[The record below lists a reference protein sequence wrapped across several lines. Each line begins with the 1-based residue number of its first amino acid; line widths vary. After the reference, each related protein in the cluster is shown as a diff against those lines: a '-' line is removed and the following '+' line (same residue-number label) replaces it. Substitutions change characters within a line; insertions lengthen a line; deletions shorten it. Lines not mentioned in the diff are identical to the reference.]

1 MDNIKMKEKVGKSQ
15 IADLAIQETN
25 PKKKQKLCA
34 SQVTSSPSLSKID
47 LAEAMKKQND
57 VSMFLAGKVIS
68 TLAKTSNLVF
78 SPASINA
85 VLIMAA
91 NRPEEEET
99 LRSFILSFLRSSSTD
114 ELNAVFGEIC
124 SVVLADGSASGG
136 PKIAA
141 VNGVWIDQSLS
152 VDSSWKDLLVNFF
165 KAEFAQVDFSTKA
178 VVLFDFDNFIAIYT
192 SLLMI
197 DDFAVLKAEIV
208 RKEVNAWASR
218 HTNNLIQDLLPRRS
232 VTSQTEW
239 IYGNAL
245 YFKGAWEKKFDKC
258 LTKHK
263 PFHLVNGESVSVPF
277 MRSHKNQ
284 YVKAYDDFKVLRLG
298 YQQGRD
304 DADRQFSMYFYLPDK
319 RDGLDNLLKRLTST
333 HGFLDRHIPRYK
345 DRVGEFRIPK
355 FKIEFGFE
363 ASNAFDDFELNVSL
377 YQKAFIEID
386 EVGTEAAAATACCG
400 GGGRPKLIDFVAD
413 HPFLF
418 LIREDRTGTVL
429 FVGQIFD
436 PSKSD

>member
-1 MDNIKMKEKVGKSQ
+1 MDNIEMKEKVGKSQ
-15 IADLAIQETN
+15 VAD
-25 PKKKQKLCA
+25 
-34 SQVTSSPSLSKID
+34 QVIPIPSLSKID

-57 VSMFLAGKVIS
+57 VYMFLAGKVIS
-68 TLAKTSNLVF
+68 TLGKNTNLVF

-152 VDSSWKDLLVNFF
+152 VDSSWNDLLVNSF
-165 KAEFAQVDFSTKA
+165 KAEFAQVDFST
-178 VVLFDFDNFIAIYT
+178 
-192 SLLMI
+192 
-197 DDFAVLKAEIV
+197 KAEIV

-218 HTNNLIQDLLPRRS
+218 HTNDLIQDLLPQGS
-232 VTSQTEW
+232 VTSLTNW

-245 YFKGAWEKKFDKC
+245 YFKGAWKEKFEKY
-258 LTKHK
+258 LTKNK
-263 PFHLVNGESVSVPF
+263 PFYLLNGESVSVAF
-277 MRSHKNQ
+277 MSNYKDQ
-284 YVKAYDDFKVLRLG
+284 YVKAYDGFKVLRLP

-304 DADRQFSMYFYLPDK
+304 DADRKFSMYFYLPDK
-319 RDGLDNLLKRLTST
+319 RNGLDNLLKRLTST
-333 HGFLDRHIPRYK
+333 HGFLDSHIPIYK
-345 DRVGEFRIPK
+345 DRVGKFRIPK
-355 FKIEFGFE
+355 FKIKFGFE
-363 ASNAFDDFELNVSL
+363 ASKAFDDFELNVSL

-386 EVGTEAAAATACCG
+386 EVGTEAAAATAMRVG
-400 GGGRPKLIDFVAD
+400 SPSMMPKMIDFVAD

-429 FVGQIFD
+429 FVGQIYD

>member
-1 MDNIKMKEKVGKSQ
+1 
-15 IADLAIQETN
+15 
-25 PKKKQKLCA
+25 
-34 SQVTSSPSLSKID
+34 
-47 LAEAMKKQND
+47 MKKQND
-57 VSMFLAGKVIS
+57 VAMCLAGKVIS
-68 TLAKTSNLVF
+68 TLAKNTNLVF

-91 NRPEEEET
+91 NRPEEDER

-152 VDSSWKDLLVNFF
+152 VDSSWKDLLVNVF
-165 KAEFAQVDFSTKA
+165 KAEFAPVDFSTKA
-178 VVLFDFDNFIAIYT
+178 
-192 SLLMI
+192 
-197 DDFAVLKAEIV
+197 EIV
-208 RKEVNAWASR
+208 RMEMNAWASC
-218 HTNNLIQDLLPRRS
+218 HTNNLIQDLLPRGS
-232 VTSQTEW
+232 FEN
-239 IYGNAL
+239 Y
-245 YFKGAWEKKFDKC
+245 

-277 MRSHKNQ
+277 MSSHTDQ
-284 YVKAYDDFKVLRLG
+284 YVKAYDDFKVLRLD

-304 DADRQFSMYFYLPDK
+304 DADRKFSMYFYLPDK
-319 RDGLDNLLKRLTST
+319 RDGLNNLLKKITST
-333 HGFLDRHIPRYK
+333 HGFLESHIPRNK
-345 DRVGEFRIPK
+345 DRVGASRIPK

-363 ASNAFDDFELNVSL
+363 ASKTFDDFELNVSL

-386 EVGTEAAAATACCG
+386 EVGTEAAAATFLRG
-400 GGGRPKLIDFVAD
+400 GVGLPKRIDFVAD

-418 LIREDRTGTVL
+418 
-429 FVGQIFD
+429 FD
-436 PSKSD
+436 PSQSD

>member
-15 IADLAIQETN
+15 VADLSIQETN
-25 PKKKQKLCA
+25 PKKKQKLCE
-34 SQVTSSPSLSKID
+34 SQVTPSPSLSKID

-57 VSMFLAGKVIS
+57 VAMFLAGKVIS
-68 TLAKTSNLVF
+68 TLAKNSNLVF
-78 SPASINA
+78 SPVSINA
-85 VLIMAA
+85 VLTMAA
-91 NRPEEEET
+91 NRREAKT
-99 LRSFILSFLRSSSTD
+99 LRSFILSFLSSSSTE

-124 SVVLADGSASGG
+124 SV
-136 PKIAA
+136 
-141 VNGVWIDQSLS
+141 
-152 VDSSWKDLLVNFF
+152 DLIVNFF
-165 KAEFAQVDFSTKA
+165 KAEFAQVDFST
-178 VVLFDFDNFIAIYT
+178 NT
-192 SLLMI
+192 
-197 DDFAVLKAEIV
+197 KAEIV
-208 RKEVNAWASR
+208 RMEVNAWALR
-218 HTNNLIQDLLPRRS
+218 HTNNLIKDLLPQGS

-245 YFKGAWEKKFDKC
+245 YFKGSWEKKFDSY
-258 LTKHK
+258 LTKNK

-277 MRSHKNQ
+277 MSSHNNQ
-284 YVKAYDDFKVLRLG
+284 YVKAYDDFKVLRLD

-304 DADRQFSMYFYLPDK
+304 DADRKFSMYFYLPDK

-333 HGFLDRHIPRYK
+333 HGFLDSHIPRYK

-355 FKIEFGFE
+355 FKINFGFE
-363 ASNAFDDFELNVSL
+363 ASKAFDDFELNVSL

-386 EVGTEAAAATACCG
+386 EVGTEAAAATALRKSTG
-400 GGGRPKLIDFVAD
+400 GCRPIVRKMIDFVAD

-418 LIREDRTGTVL
+418 MIREDRTGIVM

>member
-1 MDNIKMKEKVGKSQ
+1 MKEKVGKSQ
-15 IADLAIQETN
+15 IAELPIQETN

-85 VLIMAA
+85 VLTMAA
-91 NRPEEEET
+91 NRPEEKET
-99 LRSFILSFLRSSSTD
+99 VRSFIISFLRSSSTD

-152 VDSSWKDLLVNFF
+152 VDSSWNDLLVNFF
-165 KAEFAQVDFSTKA
+165 KAEFAQ
-178 VVLFDFDNFIAIYT
+178 
-192 SLLMI
+192 
-197 DDFAVLKAEIV
+197 AEIV
-208 RKEVNAWASR
+208 RTEVNAWASR

-277 MRSHKNQ
+277 MSSHKNQ

-319 RDGLDNLLKRLTST
+319 RDGLDNHLKRLTST

-345 DRVGEFRIPK
+345 DRVGKFRIPK

-363 ASNAFDDFELNVSL
+363 ASNAFDDFELHVSL

-386 EVGTEAAAATACCG
+386 EVGTEAAAATAFGG
-400 GGGRPKLIDFVAD
+400 GGGRPKMIDFVAD
-413 HPFLF
+413 HPFFF

>member
-68 TLAKTSNLVF
+68 ALAKTSNLVF

-178 VVLFDFDNFIAIYT
+178 
-192 SLLMI
+192 
-197 DDFAVLKAEIV
+197 EIV

-245 YFKGAWEKKFDKC
+245 YFKGAWKKKFDKC

>member
-1 MDNIKMKEKVGKSQ
+1 
-15 IADLAIQETN
+15 
-25 PKKKQKLCA
+25 
-34 SQVTSSPSLSKID
+34 
-47 LAEAMKKQND
+47 MKKQND
-57 VSMFLAGKVIS
+57 VSMFLAG
-68 TLAKTSNLVF
+68 NLN
-78 SPASINA
+78 PK
-85 VLIMAA
+85 
-91 NRPEEEET
+91 EKET
-99 LRSFILSFLRSSSTD
+99 VRSFIISFLRSSSTD

-152 VDSSWKDLLVNFF
+152 VDSSWNDLLVNFF
-165 KAEFAQVDFSTKA
+165 KAEFAQ
-178 VVLFDFDNFIAIYT
+178 
-192 SLLMI
+192 
-197 DDFAVLKAEIV
+197 AEIV
-208 RKEVNAWASR
+208 RTEVNAWASR

-277 MRSHKNQ
+277 MSSHKNQ

-319 RDGLDNLLKRLTST
+319 RDGLDNHLKRLTST
-333 HGFLDRHIPRYK
+333 HGFWT
-345 DRVGEFRIPK
+345 
-355 FKIEFGFE
+355 IEFGFE
-363 ASNAFDDFELNVSL
+363 ASNAFDDFELHVSL

-386 EVGTEAAAATACCG
+386 EVGTEAAAATAFG
-400 GGGRPKLIDFVAD
+400 GGGGQ
-413 HPFLF
+413 
-418 LIREDRTGTVL
+418 DRTGTVL

>member
-165 KAEFAQVDFSTKA
+165 KAEFAQVDFST
-178 VVLFDFDNFIAIYT
+178 
-192 SLLMI
+192 
-197 DDFAVLKAEIV
+197 KAEIV

>member
-15 IADLAIQETN
+15 IAELPIQETN

-85 VLIMAA
+85 VLTMAA
-91 NRPEEEET
+91 NRPEEKET
-99 LRSFILSFLRSSSTD
+99 VRSFILSFLRSSSTD

-152 VDSSWKDLLVNFF
+152 VDSSWNDLLVNFF

-178 VVLFDFDNFIAIYT
+178 
-192 SLLMI
+192 
-197 DDFAVLKAEIV
+197 EIV
-208 RKEVNAWASR
+208 RTEVNAWASR

-277 MRSHKNQ
+277 MSSHKNQ

-298 YQQGRD
+298 YQKGRD

-319 RDGLDNLLKRLTST
+319 RDGLDNLLKKLTST

-345 DRVGEFRIPK
+345 DRVGKFRIPK

-363 ASNAFDDFELNVSL
+363 ASNAFDDFELHVSL

-386 EVGTEAAAATACCG
+386 EVATEAAAATAFGG
-400 GGGRPKLIDFVAD
+400 GGGRPKMIDFVAD
-413 HPFLF
+413 HPFFF

>member
-1 MDNIKMKEKVGKSQ
+1 MKEKVGKSQ
-15 IADLAIQETN
+15 GADLPIQETN
-25 PKKKQKLCA
+25 PTKKQKL
-34 SQVTSSPSLSKID
+34 SESEVIPKLSLSKID

-68 TLAKTSNLVF
+68 TLGKNSNLVF

-85 VLIMAA
+85 VLTMAA
-91 NRPEEEET
+91 NRPEEET
-99 LRSFILSFLRSSSTD
+99 LRSFILSFLSSSSTD

-152 VDSSWKDLLVNFF
+152 VDSSWKDLLVNLF
-165 KAEFAQVDFSTKA
+165 KAKFDQVDFNTKA
-178 VVLFDFDNFIAIYT
+178 ELVCT
-192 SLLMI
+192 
-197 DDFAVLKAEIV
+197 
-208 RKEVNAWASR
+208 EVNAWASR
-218 HTNNLIQDLLPRRS
+218 HTNNLIQDLLPQRS
-232 VTSQTEW
+232 VTSKTKW

-245 YFKGAWEKKFDKC
+245 YFKGTWENKFDKY

-277 MRSHKNQ
+277 MSSHKNQ
-284 YVKAYDDFKVLRLG
+284 YVKAYDDFKVLRLP

-304 DADRQFSMYFYLPDK
+304 DADRKFSMYFYLPDK

-333 HGFLDRHIPRYK
+333 HGFLDLHNPRYK

-355 FKIEFGFE
+355 FKIEFRFE
-363 ASNAFDDFELNVSL
+363 ASTIFDDFKRSNVLL
-377 YQKAFIEID
+377 YHKSFVEID
-386 EVGTEAAAATACCG
+386 EVGTEAAAATAMKKSTGAC
-400 GGGRPKLIDFVAD
+400 RPIVRKRIDFVAD

-418 LIREDRTGTVL
+418 LIREDGTGTVL

>member
-1 MDNIKMKEKVGKSQ
+1 
-15 IADLAIQETN
+15 
-25 PKKKQKLCA
+25 
-34 SQVTSSPSLSKID
+34 
-47 LAEAMKKQND
+47 MKKQND
-57 VSMFLAGKVIS
+57 VAMCLAGKVIS
-68 TLAKTSNLVF
+68 TLAKNTNLVF

-91 NRPEEEET
+91 NRPEEDER
-99 LRSFILSFLRSSSTD
+99 LRSFILSFLRSSSTN

-141 VNGVWIDQSLS
+141 VNGVWIDQSLP
-152 VDSSWKDLLVNFF
+152 
-165 KAEFAQVDFSTKA
+165 
-178 VVLFDFDNFIAIYT
+178 
-192 SLLMI
+192 
-197 DDFAVLKAEIV
+197 AEIV
-208 RKEVNAWASR
+208 RKEVNAWASS
-218 HTNNLIQDLLPRRS
+218 HTNNLIKDLLPRGS
-232 VTSQTEW
+232 ATSLTTW

-245 YFKGAWEKKFDKC
+245 YFKGVWEETFDKY
-258 LTKHK
+258 LTKNK

-277 MRSHKNQ
+277 MSSHKNQ
-284 YVKAYDDFKVLRLG
+284 YVKAYDDFKVLRLD

-304 DADRQFSMYFYLPDK
+304 DAGRKFSMYFYLPDK

-333 HGFLDRHIPRYK
+333 HGFLDAHIPRNK

-355 FKIEFGFE
+355 FRIEFGFE
-363 ASNAFDDFELNVSL
+363 ASRAFDDNFELNVTL
-377 YQKAFIEID
+377 YQKSFIEID
-386 EVGTEAAAATACCG
+386 EVGTEAAAATALRG
-400 GGGRPKLIDFVAD
+400 GGSRVAPNRIDFVAD

>member
-1 MDNIKMKEKVGKSQ
+1 MHFWG
-15 IADLAIQETN
+15 
-25 PKKKQKLCA
+25 
-34 SQVTSSPSLSKID
+34 
-47 LAEAMKKQND
+47 
-57 VSMFLAGKVIS
+57 
-68 TLAKTSNLVF
+68 
-78 SPASINA
+78 
-85 VLIMAA
+85 
-91 NRPEEEET
+91 
-99 LRSFILSFLRSSSTD
+99 
-114 ELNAVFGEIC
+114 
-124 SVVLADGSASGG
+124 
-136 PKIAA
+136 
-141 VNGVWIDQSLS
+141 
-152 VDSSWKDLLVNFF
+152 NF
-165 KAEFAQVDFSTKA
+165 KA

-436 PSKSD
+436 PSKFD

>member
-1 MDNIKMKEKVGKSQ
+1 MDNIRMKEKVGKSQ
-15 IADLAIQETN
+15 VADHPIQETN
-25 PKKKQKLCA
+25 PKKKQKLCE
-34 SQVTSSPSLSKID
+34 SKVIPRPSLSKID

-57 VSMFLAGKVIS
+57 VYMFLTGKVIS

-78 SPASINA
+78 SPSSLNA

-91 NRPEEEET
+91 NRPEEEEAI
-99 LRSFILSFLRSSSTD
+99 RSFILSFLRSSSTD

-141 VNGVWIDQSLS
+141 VNGVWIDQSLP

-178 VVLFDFDNFIAIYT
+178 
-192 SLLMI
+192 
-197 DDFAVLKAEIV
+197 EIV
-208 RKEVNAWASR
+208 RTEVNAWASL
-218 HTNNLIQDLLPRRS
+218 HTNNLIKDLLPERS
-232 VTSQTEW
+232 VTSLTTW

-245 YFKGAWEKKFDKC
+245 YFKGSWENKFDSY
-258 LTKHK
+258 LTKNK

-277 MRSHKNQ
+277 MSSHKRQ
-284 YVKAYDDFKVLRLG
+284 YLKAYDDFKVLRLD

-304 DADRQFSMYFYLPDK
+304 DADRKFSMYFYLPDK
-319 RDGLDNLLKRLTST
+319 RDGLGNLLNRLTST
-333 HGFLDRHIPRYK
+333 HGFLDSHIPRYEVQ
-345 DRVGEFRIPK
+345 VGEFRIPK

-363 ASNAFDDFELNVSL
+363 ASKVFDDFELNV

-386 EVGTEAAAATACCG
+386 EVGTEAAAATAMCG
-400 GGGRPKLIDFVAD
+400 GGGRPKTTDFVAD

>member
-1 MDNIKMKEKVGKSQ
+1 
-15 IADLAIQETN
+15 
-25 PKKKQKLCA
+25 
-34 SQVTSSPSLSKID
+34 
-47 LAEAMKKQND
+47 MKKQND
-57 VSMFLAGKVIS
+57 VAMCLAGKVIS
-68 TLAKTSNLVF
+68 TLAKNTNLVF

-91 NRPEEEET
+91 NRPEEDER

-152 VDSSWKDLLVNFF
+152 VDSSWKDLLVNVF
-165 KAEFAQVDFSTKA
+165 KAEFAPVDFSTKA
-178 VVLFDFDNFIAIYT
+178 
-192 SLLMI
+192 
-197 DDFAVLKAEIV
+197 EIV
-208 RKEVNAWASR
+208 R
-218 HTNNLIQDLLPRRS
+218 
-232 VTSQTEW
+232 
-239 IYGNAL
+239 
-245 YFKGAWEKKFDKC
+245 AWEDKFENY

-277 MRSHKNQ
+277 MSSHTDQ
-284 YVKAYDDFKVLRLG
+284 YVKAYDDFKVLRLD

-304 DADRQFSMYFYLPDK
+304 DADRKFSMYFYLPDK
-319 RDGLDNLLKRLTST
+319 RDGLNNLLKKITST
-333 HGFLDRHIPRYK
+333 HGFLESHIPRNK
-345 DRVGEFRIPK
+345 DRVGASRIPK

-363 ASNAFDDFELNVSL
+363 ASKTFDDFELNVSL

-386 EVGTEAAAATACCG
+386 EVGTEAAAATFLRG
-400 GGGRPKLIDFVAD
+400 GVGLPKRIDFVAD

-418 LIREDRTGTVL
+418 
-429 FVGQIFD
+429 FD
-436 PSKSD
+436 PSQSD

>member
-1 MDNIKMKEKVGKSQ
+1 
-15 IADLAIQETN
+15 
-25 PKKKQKLCA
+25 
-34 SQVTSSPSLSKID
+34 
-47 LAEAMKKQND
+47 
-57 VSMFLAGKVIS
+57 MFLAGKVIS

-85 VLIMAA
+85 VLTMAA
-91 NRPEEEET
+91 NRPEEKET
-99 LRSFILSFLRSSSTD
+99 VRSFILSFLRSSSTD

-152 VDSSWKDLLVNFF
+152 VDSSWNDLLVNFF

-178 VVLFDFDNFIAIYT
+178 
-192 SLLMI
+192 
-197 DDFAVLKAEIV
+197 EIV
-208 RKEVNAWASR
+208 RTEVNAWASR
-218 HTNNLIQDLLPRRS
+218 HTNNLIQDLLPRLS

-277 MRSHKNQ
+277 MSSHKNQ

-298 YQQGRD
+298 YQKGRD

-345 DRVGEFRIPK
+345 DRVGKFRIPK

-363 ASNAFDDFELNVSL
+363 ASNAFDDFELHVSL

-386 EVGTEAAAATACCG
+386 EVGTEAAAATAFGG
-400 GGGRPKLIDFVAD
+400 GGGRPKMIDFVAD
-413 HPFLF
+413 HPFFF

>member
-15 IADLAIQETN
+15 VADLSIQETN
-25 PKKKQKLCA
+25 PKKKQKLCE
-34 SQVTSSPSLSKID
+34 SQVTPSPSLSKID

-57 VSMFLAGKVIS
+57 VAMFLAGKVIS
-68 TLAKTSNLVF
+68 TLAKNSNLVF
-78 SPASINA
+78 SPVSINA
-85 VLIMAA
+85 VLTMAA
-91 NRPEEEET
+91 NRREAKT
-99 LRSFILSFLRSSSTD
+99 LRSFILSFLSSSSTE

-141 VNGVWIDQSLS
+141 LNGVWIDQSLS
-152 VDSSWKDLLVNFF
+152 VDSSWQDLIVNFF
-165 KAEFAQVDFSTKA
+165 KAEFAQVDFST
-178 VVLFDFDNFIAIYT
+178 NT
-192 SLLMI
+192 
-197 DDFAVLKAEIV
+197 KAEIV
-208 RKEVNAWASR
+208 RMEVNAWALR
-218 HTNNLIQDLLPRRS
+218 HTNNLIKDLLPQGS

-245 YFKGAWEKKFDKC
+245 YFKGSWEKKFDSY
-258 LTKHK
+258 LTKNK

-277 MRSHKNQ
+277 MSSHNNQ
-284 YVKAYDDFKVLRLG
+284 YVKAYDDFKVLRLD

-304 DADRQFSMYFYLPDK
+304 DADRKFSMYFYLPDK

-333 HGFLDRHIPRYK
+333 HGFLDSHIPRYK

-355 FKIEFGFE
+355 FKINFGFE
-363 ASNAFDDFELNVSL
+363 ASKAFDDFELNVSL

-386 EVGTEAAAATACCG
+386 EVGTEAAAATALRKSTG
-400 GGGRPKLIDFVAD
+400 GCRPIVRKMIDFVAD

-418 LIREDRTGTVL
+418 MIREDRTGIVM

>member
-1 MDNIKMKEKVGKSQ
+1 MDNIKMKEKVGKSKV
-15 IADLAIQETN
+15 ADLAIQETN

-47 LAEAMKKQND
+47 LAEAMKKQKD

-78 SPASINA
+78 SLASINA

-114 ELNAVFGEIC
+114 ELNAVFGEIAIGKIC
-124 SVVLADGSASGG
+124 SVVLADGSASSG

-178 VVLFDFDNFIAIYT
+178 
-192 SLLMI
+192 
-197 DDFAVLKAEIV
+197 EIV

-218 HTNNLIQDLLPRRS
+218 HTNNLIQDLLPRRF

-436 PSKSD
+436 PSKFD

>member
-68 TLAKTSNLVF
+68 ALAKTSNLVF

-245 YFKGAWEKKFDKC
+245 YFKGAWKKKFDKC

-263 PFHLVNGESVSVPF
+263 PFHL
-277 MRSHKNQ
+277 NQ

>member
-1 MDNIKMKEKVGKSQ
+1 MNEKVGKSQ
-15 IADLAIQETN
+15 VADLPIQETN
-25 PKKKQKLCA
+25 PTKKQKLSE
-34 SQVTSSPSLSKID
+34 SQVIPIPSLSKID

-68 TLAKTSNLVF
+68 TLGKNSNLVF

-85 VLIMAA
+85 VLTMVAS
-91 NRPEEEET
+91 RPEEEET
-99 LRSFILSFLRSSSTD
+99 LRSFILSFLSSSSTD

-141 VNGVWIDQSLS
+141 VNGVWINQSLS
-152 VDSSWKDLLVNFF
+152 VDSSWKDLLVNLF
-165 KAEFAQVDFSTKA
+165 KAEFDQVDFGT
-178 VVLFDFDNFIAIYT
+178 
-192 SLLMI
+192 
-197 DDFAVLKAEIV
+197 KAEIV
-208 RKEVNAWASR
+208 CKEVNAWASR
-218 HTNNLIQDLLPRRS
+218 HTNNLIKNLLPQGS
-232 VTSQTEW
+232 VTSETKW
-239 IYGNAL
+239 VYGNAL
-245 YFKGAWEKKFDKC
+245 YFKGTWEEKFDKY

-277 MRSHKNQ
+277 MSSHKNQ
-284 YVKAYDDFKVLRLG
+284 YVKAYDDFKVLRLP

-304 DADRQFSMYFYLPDK
+304 DADRKFSMYFYLPDK

-333 HGFLDRHIPRYK
+333 HGFLDLHNPRYK

-363 ASNAFDDFELNVSL
+363 VSNAFDDFELNVSL

-386 EVGTEAAAATACCG
+386 EVGTEAAAATSMYG
-400 GGGRPKLIDFVAD
+400 GSGFFVPKRIDFVAD
-413 HPFLF
+413 HPFIF
-418 LIREDRTGTVL
+418 LIREDRTGTIL

-436 PSKSD
+436 PSKSE

>member
-1 MDNIKMKEKVGKSQ
+1 MDNIEMKEKVGKSQ
-15 IADLAIQETN
+15 VAD
-25 PKKKQKLCA
+25 
-34 SQVTSSPSLSKID
+34 QVSPIPSLSKID

-57 VSMFLAGKVIS
+57 VYMFLAGKVIS

-152 VDSSWKDLLVNFF
+152 VDSSWNDLLVNSF
-165 KAEFAQVDFSTKA
+165 KAEFAQVDFSTKG
-178 VVLFDFDNFIAIYT
+178 
-192 SLLMI
+192 
-197 DDFAVLKAEIV
+197 EIV
-208 RKEVNAWASR
+208 RMEVNAWASR
-218 HTNNLIQDLLPRRS
+218 HTNDLIQDLLPQGS
-232 VTSQTEW
+232 VTSLTNW

-245 YFKGAWEKKFDKC
+245 YFKGAWKEKFEKY
-258 LTKHK
+258 LTKNK
-263 PFHLVNGESVSVPF
+263 PFYLLNGESVSVAF
-277 MRSHKNQ
+277 MSNYENQ
-284 YVKAYDDFKVLRLG
+284 YVKAYDGFKVLRLP

-304 DADRQFSMYFYLPDK
+304 DADRKFSMYFYLPEK

-333 HGFLDRHIPRYK
+333 HGFLDSHIPIYK
-345 DRVGEFRIPK
+345 DRVGKFRIPK
-355 FKIEFGFE
+355 FKIKFGFE
-363 ASNAFDDFELNVSL
+363 ASKAFDDFELNVSL

-386 EVGTEAAAATACCG
+386 EVGTEAAAATAMRRLVG
-400 GGGRPKLIDFVAD
+400 SPSMMPKMIDFVVD

-429 FVGQIFD
+429 FVGQIYD

>member
-1 MDNIKMKEKVGKSQ
+1 MKEKVGKSQ

-165 KAEFAQVDFSTKA
+165 KAEFAQVDFST
-178 VVLFDFDNFIAIYT
+178 
-192 SLLMI
+192 
-197 DDFAVLKAEIV
+197 KAEIV

>member
-15 IADLAIQETN
+15 VADLSIQETN
-25 PKKKQKLCA
+25 PKKKQKLCE
-34 SQVTSSPSLSKID
+34 SQVTPSPSLSKID

-57 VSMFLAGKVIS
+57 VAMFLAGKVIS
-68 TLAKTSNLVF
+68 TLAKNSNLVF
-78 SPASINA
+78 SPVSINP
-85 VLIMAA
+85 VLTMAA
-91 NRPEEEET
+91 NRREDKT
-99 LRSFILSFLRSSSTD
+99 LRSFILSFLRFSSTE

-141 VNGVWIDQSLS
+141 LNGVWIDQSLS
-152 VDSSWKDLLVNFF
+152 VDSSWQDLIIVNFF
-165 KAEFAQVDFSTKA
+165 KAEFAQVDFST
-178 VVLFDFDNFIAIYT
+178 NT
-192 SLLMI
+192 
-197 DDFAVLKAEIV
+197 KAEIV
-208 RKEVNAWASR
+208 RMEVNAWALL
-218 HTNNLIQDLLPRRS
+218 HTNNLIKDLLPQGS
-232 VTSQTEW
+232 VTFQTEW

-245 YFKGAWEKKFDKC
+245 YFKGSWENN
-258 LTKHK
+258 H
-263 PFHLVNGESVSVPF
+263 N
-277 MRSHKNQ
+277 NQ
-284 YVKAYDDFKVLRLG
+284 YVKAYDDFKVLRLD

-304 DADRQFSMYFYLPDK
+304 DADRKFSMYFYLPDK

-333 HGFLDRHIPRYK
+333 HGFLDSHIPRYK

-355 FKIEFGFE
+355 FKIKFGFE
-363 ASNAFDDFELNVSL
+363 ASKAFDDFELNVSL

-386 EVGTEAAAATACCG
+386 EVGTEAAAATALRKSTG
-400 GGGRPKLIDFVAD
+400 GCRPIVRKMIDFVAD

-418 LIREDRTGTVL
+418 MIREDRTGIVM